1 MSQVFHVWYANPLP
15 FDVDDAIDQ
24 WRRRR
29 STAEHEPRLE
39 RCVAR
44 MAERLADHEPEMLWA
59 EVPEADEPCG
69 LLTLEPSTGSLRLT
83 AQAIFAAAAEEGL
96 CVFNGFDGSVT
107 LPNGRR
113 LVPLSLALDTVPATE
128 ADSRP
133 AGLDDQGAPMED
145 AELAQFL
152 HRQWTPLFRD
162 ASFVIRRLPANG
174 EAWYRFEGVVLHV
187 SVTCT
192 VLHSELKVSARV
204 TPGGHSLPPELR
216 SEFGCGHLSVD
227 LAALARSCGLGVVPE
242 PDRGGMDDYA
252 THVSHTAGAARL
264 AEQWLLLFRA
274 LLRWLQPLDDIEGL
288 AQVVHDPSSPLKSVA
303 EHPAEGFMAH
313 SEVKVIT
320 ALLANRPGAVQGVY
334 RRLSV
339 MEGTSARTHLLLRRV
354 LPALGVPLGLVRDGV
369 RRLVIWQGSPAGDED
384 PLAELETLKSTSGA
398 AAPAAFQH
406 LLDSARTCFP
416 PGSGTAGPWAVP
428 PPAVASGS
436 WLMLEFAAGAEGAL
450 RGTGTTDAQADLRL
464 RLLAYALGLS
474 VHSPEDGC
482 TWTPDGRLHHPQG
495 ATSLLAIDA
504 PPLVAGCPVT
514 PLQAFVHVRQALAPA
529 FAAHGF
535 RPGLHQ
541 DLFVKATTLGVWAV
555 WLRTLGSEGLLL
567 HFSPYSRPD
576 QGHPARALSL
586 EQSIEMIHRDRGQPV
601 PEMPRPV
608 QLATASPERFDRA
621 VARVRTLLDMGV
633 FDVIEAMDEPAHC
646 QNWFRSTAT

>member
-1 MSQVFHVWYANPLP
+1 MSQLFHVWYASPLP

-24 WRRRR
+24 WRQRR
-29 STAEHEPRLE
+29 STAEHDPRLE
-39 RCVAR
+39 RCVAHL
-44 MAERLADHEPEMLWA
+44 AESLADHDPEMLWA

-69 LLTLEPSTGSLRLT
+69 VLTLAPSTGSLHLT
-83 AQAIFAAAAEEGL
+83 VQAIFAAAAEGGL
-96 CVFNGFDGSVT
+96 CVFSDFDGSVT
-107 LPNGRR
+107 LPSGRR
-113 LVPLSLALDTVPATE
+113 LVPLSLALDTAAAAAAYSEPE
-128 ADSRP
+128 ALEDP
-133 AGLDDQGAPMED
+133 DAPVDD

-162 ASFVIRRLPANG
+162 ASFGIRRLPANG
-174 EAWYRFEGVVLHV
+174 EGWYRFEGVVLRA
-187 SVTCT
+187 SVNCT
-192 VLHSELKVSARV
+192 VLRSELKVSVRV
-204 TPGGHSLPPELR
+204 TPGGHSLPPELQ

-227 LAALARSCGLGVVPE
+227 LAALARSSGLRVVLE
-242 PDRGGMDDYA
+242 SDRGGMHDYV
-252 THVSHTAGAARL
+252 THVAHAGGAARL
-264 AEQWLLLFRA
+264 ADQWLLLFRA
-274 LLRWLQPLDDIEGL
+274 LVRWLQPLDDIERL
-288 AQVVHDPSSPLKSVA
+288 AQVVHDPSSPLESVA
-303 EHPAEGFMAH
+303 EHPAEGFMAD
-313 SEVKVIT
+313 SEVKVVM
-320 ALLANRPGAVQGVY
+320 ALLANRAGAVQGVY

-339 MEGTSARTHLLLRRV
+339 MEGRSARTHSLLRRV
-354 LPALGVPLGLVRDGV
+354 LPALSVPLGLVRDDV

-384 PLAELETLKSTSGA
+384 PLAELEALKSTSGA
-398 AAPAAFQH
+398 AVPVALQH
-406 LLDSARTCFP
+406 VLDSARTCFP
-416 PGSGTAGPWAVP
+416 PGGGTAGPWAVP

-436 WLMLEFAAGAEGAL
+436 WLMLEFATGAEGAL
-450 RGTGTTDAQADLRL
+450 RGTGTTDEQADLRL

-514 PLQAFVHVRQALAPA
+514 PRQAFVQVRQALAPV
-529 FAAHGF
+529 FAASGF
-535 RPGLHQ
+535 RPGLNQ
-541 DLFVKATTLGVWAV
+541 DLFVKASALGVWAV

-586 EQSIEMIHRDRGQPV
+586 EQAIEMIHRDRGQPV

-633 FDVIEAMDEPAHC
+633 FDLIEAMDEPARC
-646 QNWFRSTAT
+646 QTWFQSTAT